1 MVEAIANGVED
12 VLIDSLSFKLN
23 PGASYITNR
32 KSVTWWTSGAQSYI
46 SIQCARVVKFKLMV
60 MVG

>member
-46 SIQCARVVKFKLMV
+46 SNQGARVVKNSDKR
-60 MVG
+60 